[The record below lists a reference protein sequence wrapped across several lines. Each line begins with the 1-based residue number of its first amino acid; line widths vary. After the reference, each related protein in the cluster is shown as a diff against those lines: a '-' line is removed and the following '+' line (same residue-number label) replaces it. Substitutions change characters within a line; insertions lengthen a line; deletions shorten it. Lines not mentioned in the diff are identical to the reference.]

1 MDASAP
7 LAETSA
13 ALLAAKR
20 SKEEAS
26 LRFSSDFDSLL
37 SQQVGTLVSAL
48 WWQLI
53 KVRAVFL
60 RPDVFASDQ
69 RRSYV
74 MICSVSSQCST
85 TRTQMRVAIAI
96 NLIARLCRG
105 SRFTRRLISARAN
118 DIFIA
123 RRSVPSLQ
131 FLSYFPSG

>member
-7 LAETSA
+7 LAETSV

-26 LRFSSDFDSLL
+26 LGVSSDFNSFL
-37 SQQVGTLVSAL
+37 SQQVGMLFSAL
-48 WWQLI
+48 WWQLS

-60 RPDVFASDQ
+60 LPDVFASDQ
-69 RRSYV
+69 QRSYV
-74 MICSVSSQCST
+74 MICSVSSQCSK

-96 NLIARLCRG
+96 NLISRLCRG
-105 SRFTRRLISARAN
+105 SRFTCRLISARAN

-123 RRSVPSLQ
+123 KCWVPSLL